1 MGIFSKIKQML
12 GIGTVSVKLEVAGQF
27 SANDASIK
35 GKVNVTGKSD
45 QEIVKVEYKLE
56 ETYSTGRG
64 DDKTSKNYT
73 LGKMEQAGFSIKAGE
88 VKSIDF
94 ELPFKLLKSSN
105 EELAEKGGV
114 MGGLGKLGKMASAE
128 KSTYKIWCTVDVKG
142 ASLDPNDFVELR
154 KVN

>member
-1 MGIFSKIKQML
+1 ML
-12 GIGTVSVKLEVAGQF
+12 NFDVPGQF
-27 SANDASIK
+27 SGNDSSIK

-64 DDKTSKNYT
+64 DDKSSKNYT

-88 VKSIDF
+88 VKTLEF

-105 EELAEKGGV
+105 DELAEKGGV
-114 MGGLGKLGKMASAE
+114 MGGLGKLGKLASAE
-128 KSTYKIWCTVDVKG
+128 KSTYKLWCTVDVKG
-142 ASLDPNDFVELR
+142 ASLDPNDFVEMR
-154 KVN
+154 KV

>member
-1 MGIFSKIKQML
+1 ML
-12 GIGTVSVKLEVAGQF
+12 NFDVPGQF
-27 SANDASIK
+27 SGNDSSIK

-64 DDKTSKNYT
+64 DDKSSKNYT

-88 VKSIDF
+88 VKTLEF

-105 EELAEKGGV
+105 NELAEKGGV
-114 MGGLGKLGKMASAE
+114 MGGLGKLGKLASAE
-128 KSTYKIWCTVDVKG
+128 KSTYKLWCTVDVKG
-142 ASLDPNDFVELR
+142 ASLDPNDFVEMR
-154 KVN
+154 KV